1 MRYQEYAILESRGP
15 EPGERRARFLGKATI
30 SLAAVLVL
38 AACSP
43 RFQLDVLGEEKIQEV
58 MLVPS
63 AAREKIVV
71 IDVEGTISAVED
83 RGLFAREGDILSRVY
98 YRLQKASAD
107 PLVKAVIL
115 RLDTPGGE
123 VTASDIL
130 YNEVLRFREKTRKPV
145 VALMMSVCA
154 SGGYYIASA
163 CDTIIAHPS
172 TITGSIGVISIFP
185 NVETLFD
192 KVGVRMNVIKSGA
205 MKDSGSPFR
214 AMTEDEKKEF
224 QAIIDE
230 YYGDFLKA
238 VASGRKGRLTVD
250 ELRPLADGR
259 VYTAKQALGRRL
271 IDEIGYFET
280 ARQKALSL
288 ASISDAGVVAYTYY
302 PSTKTN
308 IYASSLGGTGF
319 LESKA
324 LENWLP
330 LLKAGFYYLWLPDSS
345 R

>member
-1 MRYQEYAILESRGP
+1 M
-15 EPGERRARFLGKATI
+15 KKTI
-30 SLAAVLVL
+30 VLIPIVLALA

-43 RFQLDVLGEEKIQEV
+43 RFQFDLLGQEKIQEV
-58 MLVPS
+58 VLVPS
-63 AAREKIVV
+63 AAREKIAV
-71 IDVEGTISAVED
+71 IDVEGTISAVAD

-98 YRLQKASAD
+98 YRLEKAAAD

-115 RLDTPGGE
+115 RFDTPGGE

-130 YNEVLRFREKTRKPV
+130 YNEVLRFKEKSRRPV
-145 VALMMSVCA
+145 VGLMMSVCA

-214 AMTEDEKKEF
+214 TMTDEEKKTF

-230 YYGDFLKA
+230 YYEDFLKA
-238 VASGRKGRLTVD
+238 VAAGRTGRLSA
-250 ELRPLADGR
+250 EALRPLADGR
-259 VYTAKQALGRRL
+259 IYTARQALDHKL

-288 ASISDAGVVAYTYY
+288 ASLRDARVIAYTYY

-308 IYASSLGGTGF
+308 IYASTLADSGF
-319 LESKA
+319 LERKN
-324 LENWLP
+324 LEDLIP
-330 LLKAGFYYLWLPDSS
+330 LLKTGFYYLWLPESS